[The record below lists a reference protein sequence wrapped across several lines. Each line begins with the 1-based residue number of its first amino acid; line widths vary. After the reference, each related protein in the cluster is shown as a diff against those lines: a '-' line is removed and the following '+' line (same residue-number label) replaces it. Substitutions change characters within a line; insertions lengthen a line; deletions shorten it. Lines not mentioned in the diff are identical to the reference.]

1 MNKNESKYFNT
12 AVKMDKV
19 LIELLE
25 KKDFEYITIKEI
37 CEKAGVNR
45 STFYLHYENT
55 VDLLREATQH
65 IIDGFLTYF
74 SVDYKEITFN
84 FESSDLNELLLITPE
99 YILPYLT
106 YMKENQQVFRTSLK
120 HLGTMNFNIV
130 YEKMFRYIFNPIL
143 ERFRFPENERRYV
156 MKFYLTGIT
165 AIVFEW
171 ISKGCEESIEDIG
184 RIIWKCIIDKANL
197 DDEKIKLLVAKMM
210 PHPWSTPDQAAIA
223 DK

>member
-12 AVKMDKV
+12 AVKMDKA

-37 CEKAGVNR
+37 CENAGVNR

-55 VDLLREATQH
+55 ADLLREATQY
-65 IIDGFLTYF
+65 ILDGFLTCF
-74 SVDYKEITFN
+74 SVEHKEKSFD
-84 FESSDLNELLLITPE
+84 FASCDLNELLLITPE

-106 YMKENQQVFRTSLK
+106 YMKENQRVFRTSLK
-120 HLGTMNFNIV
+120 HLGTMKFDIV

-143 ERFRFPENERRYV
+143 ERFRFPENERKYV

-171 ISKGCEESIEDIG
+171 ISQGCAEPIEDISL
-184 RIIWKCIIDKANL
+184 IIWKCVIDKANFE
-197 DDEKIKLLVAKMM
+197 DEKIKSLLAK
-210 PHPWSTPDQAAIA
+210 
-223 DK
+223 

>member
-12 AVKMDKV
+12 AVKMDKA

-55 VDLLREATQH
+55 ADLLREATQY

-74 SVDYKEITFN
+74 SVDHKEITFN
-84 FESSDLNELLLITPE
+84 FENNDLNELLLITPE

-106 YMKENQQVFRTSLK
+106 YMKENQRVFRMSLK
-120 HLGTMNFNIV
+120 HLGTMNFDIV

-171 ISKGCEESIEDIG
+171 ISQGCEEPIEDIG
-184 RIIWKCIIDKANL
+184 RIIWKCVIDKANL
-197 DDEKIKLLVAKMM
+197 DEEKIKLLLTRMM
-210 PHPWSTPDQAAIA
+210 PIPWSTTDQAAIA